1 MTHLECYRGGLQPGD
16 IVTRINGTEV
26 ISTSDVYAALSEPK
40 KPLKIDLY
48 RGLKK
53 ITVTIEPEEVE

>member
-1 MTHLECYRGGLQPGD
+1 MIYSKCCSGGLEPGD
-16 IVTRINGTEV
+16 IVTRINGMEV
-26 ISTSDVYAALSEPK
+26 VSTSDVYAALSEPK